1 MHERVHEAAC
11 AMGEVAVDQAA
22 EPLLCTHAWAI
33 YGWPMHLVRAGHEV
47 KGLDEICHAPAPA
60 KSSAS

>member
-1 MHERVHEAAC
+1 
-11 AMGEVAVDQAA
+11 MGEVAVDRAA
-22 EPLLCTHAWAI
+22 KPLLCTHAWAI